1 MTLQTLQLNS
11 NSWYESAKAAM
22 LAAGKSYTSNRQ
34 LTLHKSS
41 YHTLRFLTFP
51 GFDLTFLDLISS
63 QKSSTPTHGVAT
75 FVTGLVL
82 WHIVFSGLLSPF
94 STSKDN
100 HSTGHPTDQTLHCGP
115 VFNGGY

>member
-75 FVTGLVL
+75 FVTGLVCTVAYSVL
-82 WHIVFSGLLSPF
+82 WTSQPLFYFQGQPF
-94 STSKDN
+94 HWTS
-100 HSTGHPTDQTLHCGP
+100 
-115 VFNGGY
+115 Y